1 MQEKRQDREIE
12 GLFTTLQNT
21 VESRDSSIEKFRLAS
36 EAHLSEIKSDLES
49 VKNVLETVLA
59 DSPTEDPVKEFF
71 SKLTFVHLMPNNA
84 VFNFQ
89 YKTLEENRARRQ
101 TEWQQFVDDMAH
113 KCARIDNTFEEK
125 EEELRDFYSDLER
138 KLHINI

>member
-1 MQEKRQDREIE
+1 MYFVREFEEKRQDREIE

-21 VESRDSSIEKFRLAS
+21 IENRDSSIEKFRLAS
-36 EAHLSEIKSDLES
+36 EVHLSDVKKNLDS
-49 VKNVLETVLA
+49 VKSVLETVLDDQPA
-59 DSPTEDPVKEFF
+59 DD
-71 SKLTFVHLMPNNA
+71 L
-84 VFNFQ
+84 

-113 KCARIDNTFEEK
+113 KCARVDNTFEEK